1 MVDMTSHENLLAGTP
16 PALLP
21 DNEEAA
27 ALLSVAAD
35 PGDVAAR
42 WPTYSAAWAE
52 LADRAFASGRTLESY
67 AYARVGYH
75 RGLDQLRR
83 SGWRGQGPIPW
94 SHTPNR
100 GFLRSLHAL
109 ARAAAAIGESDEA
122 ERCASFLAES
132 DPAAVEALATAT

>member
-1 MVDMTSHENLLAGTP
+1 MVDMTSHENLLAGPP

-21 DNEEAA
+21 DNDEAA
-27 ALLSVAAD
+27 AVLAVAAD
-35 PGDVAAR
+35 PSEVAAR

-52 LADRAFASGRTLESY
+52 LADRAFASGRVLESY

-75 RGLDQLRR
+75 RGLDQLRG
-83 SGWRGQGPIPW
+83 SGWRGHGPIPW

-109 ARAAAAIGESDEA
+109 SRAAAAIGESDEA

-132 DPAAVEALATAT
+132 DPQAVKALAE